1 MHSSLRLLA
10 STRAH
15 TIGFIGV
22 GRMGGHMLNNLIC
35 RGLQR
40 AEPGGPATRY
50 IVCDPD
56 DRCVKSVVE
65 RQQRENK
72 DVEVVVAKG
81 MSVSLFNEFPFCRQ
95 LLRQQTRTK

>member
-22 GRMGGHMLNNLIC
+22 GRMGGHMLNNLIV

-50 IVCDPD
+50 VVCDPD

-81 MSVSLFNEFPFCRQ
+81 LSLPPFFPVSCADR
-95 LLRQQTRTK
+95 LR